1 MGCGWLVDCGFGL
14 VGFWF
19 VWLVGWLSFDWL
31 IWFWLVDWLTFGG
44 LICFQL
50 VGWLNSWLV
59 G

>member
-1 MGCGWLVDCGFGL
+1 MVGWLTVVLGWFIFGL
-14 VGFWF
+14 F

-50 VGWLNSWLV
+50 VGWLNSWLH